1 MSGLTPPVPAY
12 MQVIARLKQR
22 IEKGEL
28 RPGDLLPSDREL
40 AETYGIAR
48 ATAQKAVGALRAEG
62 LAETVPGR
70 GTRILDRPAPLCQG
84 KERLAR
90 ARRTGSLWRPGE
102 TTSGHQAEIVP
113 APDDVARALD
123 VEPGNPV
130 IRRSRVFSDRTGIVA
145 HSTSW
150 IKEAVAESVPEVLA
164 ADRMPRL
171 WQELYEERT
180 GHRIV
185 SRQDEVEARIA
196 TEDDLRMLGVESE
209 ETAAILVLTARF
221 VSDEGPIEYGV
232 DLGAP
237 GRTLAGPEYEVAD

>member
-1 MSGLTPPVPAY
+1 MSGLTPAVPAY
-12 MQVIARLKQR
+12 LQVAARLKAR

-40 AETYGIAR
+40 AEAYGIAR

-70 GTRILDRPAPLCQG
+70 GTRVLDRPAPLSQG
-84 KERLAR
+84 QERLDR
-90 ARRTGSLWRPGE
+90 SRCTGSLWRPGE
-102 TTSGHQAEIVP
+102 TTSGHQAETVP
-113 APDDVARALD
+113 APDEVAKALNL
-123 VEPGNPV
+123 EPGTPV

-150 IKEAVAESVPEVLA
+150 IRSDVAQAVPEVLTSE
-164 ADRMPRL
+164 RMPRL

-185 SRQDEVEARIA
+185 SRRGDVAARIA
-196 TEDDLRMLGVESE
+196 TEDDLRLLGAETE
-209 ETAAILVLTARF
+209 ETAAILVLTTHF

-237 GRTLAGPEYEVAD
+237 GRTLAGQEYDIAE

>member
-1 MSGLTPPVPAY
+1 MSSIPPPVPAY
-12 MQVIARLKQR
+12 MQVIARLRER
-22 IEKGEL
+22 IEKGEF

-40 AETYGIAR
+40 AEMYGIAR
-48 ATAQKAVGALRAEG
+48 ATAQKALGALRAEG

-70 GTRILDRPAPLCQG
+70 GTRVLDKPAPLSQG
-84 KERLAR
+84 QERLAR
-90 ARRTGSLWRPGE
+90 ARRTGSLWRAGE

-113 APDDVARALD
+113 APDEVARALD
-123 VEPGNPV
+123 IAPATPV

-150 IKEAVAESVPEVLA
+150 IRADVAQSVPEVMV

-185 SRQDEVEARIA
+185 SRQDEVEARVA
-196 TEDDLRMLGVESE
+196 TEDDLRLLGAEPD

-237 GRTLAGPEYEVAD
+237 GRTLAGPEYDVSE